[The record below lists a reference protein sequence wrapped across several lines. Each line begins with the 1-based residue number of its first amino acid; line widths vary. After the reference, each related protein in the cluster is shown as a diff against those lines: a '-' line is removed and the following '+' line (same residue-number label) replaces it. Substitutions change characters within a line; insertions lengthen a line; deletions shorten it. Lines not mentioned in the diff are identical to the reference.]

1 MPAPVRFRPPRG
13 RVVALLV
20 ACLLIAV
27 LGVVIVALNLDNLVS
42 LLIGA
47 AAVGLFGIGGTF
59 SLVGQL
65 RTPTLRADAEGL
77 RIGRV
82 GTAPWPDVER
92 FGTTT
97 RDELGVRFRRTDALL
112 AKAPRAT
119 TRETTLRQT
128 RAASGYDMLFTRREL
143 GAGPADAAAALRPF
157 LS

>member
-1 MPAPVRFRPPRG
+1 MPAVVRFRPPRG
-13 RVVALLV
+13 RVVALLI

-27 LGVVIVALNLDNLVS
+27 LGVVIVLLNLDDLVN

-65 RTPTLRADAEGL
+65 RTPTLQADAEGL
-77 RIGRV
+77 RIARV
-82 GTAPWPDVER
+82 GTAPWNDVDR

-112 AKAPRAT
+112 ARAPRST
-119 TRETTLRQT
+119 SRETLRQT
-128 RAASGYDMLFTRREL
+128 RATSGYDLLFTRREL
-143 GAGPADAAAALRPF
+143 GAEPAEAAAALRPF